1 MRIAIVGAGIF
12 GGTVAIKLAEA
23 GFTVDLFEK
32 ESDILQAASG
42 INQYRLHRG
51 YHYPRS
57 KETALSSKR
66 AEESFRRDYGE
77 AVIDQHEHYYCIAK
91 EKSRVSGAD
100 FLKFCYDCELEHEKA
115 ELPHVK
121 NHLIDFTVRG
131 KEAVIDPNKLRQIAR
146 EKILKN
152 KINLLLNQVFGHNQ
166 IDDYD
171 AVINCA
177 YANLNSIFENL
188 PEAKRNYQFELCE
201 KMVLRLPEK
210 FKNKS
215 IVVLD
220 GPFFCI
226 DPYSDTGFHVMG
238 NVVHA
243 IHATNVGHF
252 PHIPEEFRPL
262 MNRGIVKNPQIT
274 NVAKLLESAAYF
286 MPEIRKAEHVG
297 SMYTIRTV
305 LPDVDHTDERPTLVT
320 RVNDKI
326 INVFSGKIG
335 NCVEAAE
342 EVLNLVKE
350 SARTF

>member
-1 MRIAIVGAGIF
+1 MSKLLSYNNDTKLKKNLIREMQKHRKADQFVKGTYGKDNGLFKGCSVGCAVHSLNRIKKTTIAYNDHLELSKAMGCPEW
-12 GGTVAIKLAEA
+12 LW
-23 GFTVDLFEK
+23 
-32 ESDILQAASG
+32 
-42 INQYRLHRG
+42 RLND
-51 YHYPRS
+51 
-57 KETALSSKR
+57 TL
-66 AEESFRRDYGE
+66 
-77 AVIDQHEHYYCIAK
+77 
-91 EKSRVSGAD
+91 
-100 FLKFCYDCELEHEKA
+100 
-115 ELPHVK
+115 
-121 NHLIDFTVRG
+121 
-131 KEAVIDPNKLRQIAR
+131 
-146 EKILKN
+146 
-152 KINLLLNQVFGHNQ
+152 
-166 IDDYD
+166 
-171 AVINCA
+171 
-177 YANLNSIFENL
+177 FENL
-188 PEAKRNYQFELCE
+188 PNAKRNYQFELCE

-243 IHATNVGHF
+243 IHVTNVGHF

-262 MNRGIVKNPQIT
+262 MNRGIVKNPSVT
-274 NVAKLLESAAYF
+274 NVEKLLESASYF
-286 MPEIRKAEHVG
+286 MPEIRKAEHIG
-297 SMYTIRTV
+297 SMFTLRTV

-326 INVFSGKIG
+326 INVFSGKLG